1 MSLLKEESAGD
12 LSITSGVCESVEE
25 QIVVMPMQTIAE
37 RTENSDDPARDS
49 NEQLSATKRLL

>member
-25 QIVVMPMQTIAE
+25 QIVVQPMQTIAE

-49 NEQLSATKRLL
+49 N

>member
-25 QIVVMPMQTIAE
+25 QIVVQPMQTIAE